1 MLKFDRK
8 LRIVSISAGYDVVEL
23 SMAGFMR
30 GFHIFYSF
38 QFLSK
43 FWNSLEGKEIG
54 LGRFPKIKNH
64 ESWFFKKQSI
74 IFSQPVTRRRGFNS
88 RLQQQSFIFLQRS
101 GGACLP
107 SNLADETWRVEPR
120 WLDSVKKNPGQDP
133 LLFLEILRSRFLGV
147 WINLPL
153 FPPCFLR
160 VMIDYCE
167 AAAAFPP

>member
-1 MLKFDRK
+1 MSCVAGGKWPCYSSSRFT
-8 LRIVSISAGYDVVEL
+8 SSCHFPISVLCAPSFVGL
-23 SMAGFMR
+23 SW
-30 GFHIFYSF
+30 
-38 QFLSK
+38 L
-43 FWNSLEGKEIG
+43 
-54 LGRFPKIKNH
+54 PKIKNH

-74 IFSQPVTRRRGFNS
+74 IFAQPVTRRRGFNS

-101 GGACLP
+101 GGACSP
-107 SNLADETWRVEPR
+107 SNLADEIWRVEPR

-153 FPPCFLR
+153 FPPSFLR